1 MGGGGAVGGGVVGG
15 SPLGGSPVG
24 GSLLGGSDG
33 GLVVVVTVEVEVVYV
48 AVNPLNSNIPSVMSS
63 TVRTFPTEE

>member
-1 MGGGGAVGGGVVGG
+1 MAVGGEVVGDEVVGG
-15 SPLGGSPVG
+15 SPLGGSEG
-24 GSLLGGSDG
+24 GI
-33 GLVVVVTVEVEVVYV
+33 VVVSVPAEVVYV